1 MLIKSRCNKKII
13 VPTYKG
19 QQGNPVL
26 FDISLKNEIMKIQG
40 DKGAKKI
47 LHSNKNEILKIET
60 NDQNISLD
68 FNVPY
73 NFILK

>member
-1 MLIKSRCNKKII
+1 
-13 VPTYKG
+13 
-19 QQGNPVL
+19 
-26 FDISLKNEIMKIQG
+26 MKIQG